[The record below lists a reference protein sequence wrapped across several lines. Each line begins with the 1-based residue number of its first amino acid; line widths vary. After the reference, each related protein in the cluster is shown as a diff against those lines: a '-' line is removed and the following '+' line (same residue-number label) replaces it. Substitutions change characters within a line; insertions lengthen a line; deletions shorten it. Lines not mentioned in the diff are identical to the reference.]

1 MDFHKKFQAA
11 QRRRSTTVLQRFWQK
26 VRDTTTSQ
34 VVKQF
39 AASGLDGE
47 YVRSIGFDSLVVFL
61 REKSVITVSKE
72 CLQRIHMMTT
82 FRHGLPSD
90 APQSVKVR
98 TFLAG
103 YMIAYY
109 PTRVFES
116 MDTLEQAL
124 YDASVPMLTAFEQ
137 IWKLIHAGTQFSAVP
152 HDLTKD
158 FQALL
163 FRYLKCFG
171 EWKVPDQRNLQLRI
185 THALAALYEAEARLP
200 PEEREDSKLRVQ
212 FRAQIQELRAK
223 LLQVAGPDAL
233 RAFDENPRA
242 PGASLPR
249 LYTNEQ
255 LAHELLLD
263 PTFQLEEYGGRNN
276 LELHHTRDMFQ
287 RAFWESLVDDLQLAT
302 PCYSRVLHVLGE
314 IRNGVANLQG
324 PNELDEVIDLNFIK
338 EQAEAGL
345 YDWNSCRGLMDSI
358 ITVIKRVQAPKREA
372 ETTEKWRTFSG
383 RLDCPA
389 EERPRVLSEGMELL
403 LDRLNTMRI
412 DAANAR
418 LRLIARSIADTGVDY
433 ERGHFEKK
441 LKDGKV
447 SLERATEW
455 LGTAIRQ
462 EVERNEGLRASLVDG
477 SASAFLH
484 VHSAAMLALVTEPI
498 DGETYP
504 ETLLLD
510 VHRLSSYQEEF
521 RQQTTAAAL
530 YVMASQMLQPGA
542 ALSAIASLMRT
553 EGWVPTVEAIEG
565 VLVEHNRADGALLK
579 ALRQSFLPT
588 DGVHRLIGTR
598 LRALWWRKMRG
609 EQPCAFS
616 HTIEPL
622 VPRIEKAVA
631 KLTTLACVNRAVHA
645 PIYNE
650 IIRAAVAV

>member
-1 MDFHKKFQAA
+1 MFKQFMIGAGLTVALTGAA
-11 QRRRSTTVLQRFWQK
+11 QAETFTGAGATFPAPVYSAWAQAYKNATHNELNYQAIGSGGGIR
-26 VRDTTTSQ
+26 Q
-34 VVKQF
+34 VS
-39 AASGLDGE
+39 SGL
-47 YVRSIGFDSLVVFL
+47 V
-61 REKSVITVSKE
+61 
-72 CLQRIHMMTT
+72 
-82 FRHGLPSD
+82 
-90 APQSVKVR
+90 
-98 TFLAG
+98 
-103 YMIAYY
+103 
-109 PTRVFES
+109 
-116 MDTLEQAL
+116 
-124 YDASVPMLTAFEQ
+124 
-137 IWKLIHAGTQFSAVP
+137 
-152 HDLTKD
+152 D
-158 FQALL
+158 F
-163 FRYLKCFG
+163 
-171 EWKVPDQRNLQLRI
+171 
-185 THALAALYEAEARLP
+185 
-200 PEEREDSKLRVQ
+200 
-212 FRAQIQELRAK
+212 
-223 LLQVAGPDAL
+223 
-233 RAFDENPRA
+233 
-242 PGASLPR
+242 GASDGPM
-249 LYTNEQ
+249 TNEQ
-255 LAHELLLD
+255 LAHELRLD

-372 ETTEKWRTFSG
+372 ETTEKWRTFSA

-609 EQPCAFS
+609 EQPCSFS

-631 KLTTLACVNRAVHA
+631 KLTTLAGVNRAVHA

>member
-1 MDFHKKFQAA
+1 MDFHKKLQAA
-11 QRRRSTTVLQRFWQK
+11 QRRRSTAVLERFWHK
-26 VRDTTTSQ
+26 ARDATTSR

-47 YVRSIGFDSLVVFL
+47 YVKSISFDSLVVFL
-61 REKSVITVSKE
+61 REQSVITLSKA
-72 CLQRIHMMTT
+72 CLQRIHLMTT
-82 FRHGLPSD
+82 FRHGLLSG
-90 APQSVKVR
+90 APESVNVR
-98 TFLAG
+98 MVLAG
-103 YMIAYY
+103 YMIAYR
-109 PTRVFES
+109 PTHVFEA
-116 MDTLEQAL
+116 MGAREQAL
-124 YDASVPMLTAFEQ
+124 FDASVPMLTAFER
-137 IWKLIHAGTQFSAVP
+137 IWKLINAGTRFSAVP

-163 FRYLKCFG
+163 FHYLKCFG
-171 EWKVPDQRNLQLRI
+171 EWKVPDQRKLQLRI

-200 PEEREDSKLRVQ
+200 PEEQEDSKLRVQ
-212 FRAQIQELRAK
+212 FRARIQELRTK

-249 LYTNEQ
+249 FFTSEQ

-276 LELHHTRDMFQ
+276 LGFHHARDMFQ

-302 PCYSRVLHVLGE
+302 PCYSRVLRVLGE
-314 IRNGVANLQG
+314 IRDGVANLQG
-324 PNELDEVIDLNFIK
+324 SNELDEVIDLNFIK
-338 EQAEAGL
+338 EQAETGL
-345 YDWNSCRGLMDSI
+345 YDWNSCRGLMDRV
-358 ITVIKRVQAPKREA
+358 ITVIKRVQAPKRDE
-372 ETTEKWRTFSG
+372 ETKEKWRTFSA
-383 RLDCPA
+383 RLDCSA
-389 EERPRVLSEGMELL
+389 DERPRVLSEGMELL
-403 LDRLNTMRI
+403 LDRLNVMRI

-418 LRLIARSIADTGVDY
+418 LRLVARVVADTGVDY

-441 LKDGKV
+441 LKGGTV
-447 SLERATEW
+447 SLERVTEW

-462 EVERNEGLRASLVDG
+462 EVEHNEGLRASLVDG

-484 VHSAAMLALVTEPI
+484 VHSAAMLALVTEQV
-498 DGETYP
+498 DEETYP
-504 ETLLLD
+504 ETLHLD

-631 KLTTLACVNRAVHA
+631 KLTTLAGVNRAVHA